1 MIKHLI
7 DLETQ
12 FCIDIFHAISIL
24 LLILFVYI
32 FEYWKIHWKITNMKF
47 CEICILIKFQVNQS
61 R

>member
-32 FEYWKIHWKITNMKF
+32 SSIGKF
-47 CEICILIKFQVNQS
+47 IGK
-61 R
+61 